1 MKCKVKLKNGTYAE
15 YRKFKRNLQE
25 KETRRFRLVDKQYLK
40 KQFQGYPKRPRIK
53 TLAKSI
59 YPNWKSMK
67 SCTKIDRC
75 IKLKA
80 ELKCSQ

>member
-1 MKCKVKLKNGTYAE
+1 MRFKVRLKNGTYAE
-15 YRKFKRNLQE
+15 YRKFMRNQRE
-25 KETRRFRLVDKQYLK
+25 NETRKLRLVDNQYLK

-67 SCTKIDRC
+67 SCAKIDRC
-75 IKLKA
+75 LRLE
-80 ELKCSQ
+80 ELKCRQ